1 MSQPYMNS
9 KMKIRQSIIYLAVSI
24 LLAASC
30 EEQKPVVEKEVIV
43 FTDGEAIWYGDDG
56 NTEVS
61 DMWNIRLYTDM
72 ERDQAGNPVG
82 PGQMIQISCNT
93 DQDSEA
99 NADNLRGLYVTPQ
112 DEYDY
117 SPGTFNPGYM
127 VEIELPDGNISAPAM
142 SYFGSLE
149 TGSTVPYPDF
159 LEDGSVSIKINADAT
174 FTSEGWMTSQSG
186 ITRDFTYTGEP
197 VIIDKISAQ
206 KRALRQYK
214 LDTHS
219 EFSYLSRKSR

>member
-1 MSQPYMNS
+1 MNS
-9 KMKIRQSIIYLAVSI
+9 NMKIRQTLIYLAASI

-117 SPGTFNPGYM
+117 SQGTFNPGYM
-127 VEIELPDGNISAPAM
+127 VEIELPDGIISAPAM
-142 SYFGSLE
+142 SYFGILE
-149 TGSTVPYPDF
+149 AGSTVPAPDF

-174 FTSEGWMTSQSG
+174 FTIEGWMTSQSG

-219 EFSYLSRKSR
+219 EFSYLGRKHGTPL